1 LSGDGIRSFIA
12 VDLDDPAIKARIS
25 NVQRDLE
32 QTHAQ
37 LKMVEPEL
45 MHLTLRFLGEIH
57 QQTVDRVIEILGSVR
72 FQPFDVTF
80 SGVGTFPSLSRI
92 NIIWIGIIR
101 GQEHLSEIFQQLE
114 PKLRQ
119 IGMAAD
125 NKGFNPHLTIAR
137 VKSGLNRE
145 ALANAVKKMHELQ
158 LGNVHVKCVRLK
170 KSTLTP
176 RGPIYTT
183 IHEVQAAE

>member
-1 LSGDGIRSFIA
+1 LSGDRIRSFIA
-12 VDLDDPAIKARIS
+12 VDIDDPRIKERIL
-25 NVQRDLE
+25 NVQKDLM
-32 QTHAQ
+32 QTNAQ

-45 MHLTLRFLGEIH
+45 MHLTLRFLGEIP
-57 QQTVDRVIEILGSVR
+57 QRTVDRVIEILRAVR

-80 SGVGTFPSLSRI
+80 TGVGTFPSQSRI
-92 NIIWIGIIR
+92 NVVWIGIIH
-101 GQEHLSEIFQQLE
+101 GQEQLGEIFQQLE

-125 NKGFNPHLTIAR
+125 NKGFSPHLTIAR
-137 VKSGLNRE
+137 VKSAQNRE
-145 ALANAVKKMHELQ
+145 ALANAVKKMRELSF
-158 LGNVHVKCVRLK
+158 GNMNVKCVRLK

-183 IHEVQAAE
+183 IHEVKAT